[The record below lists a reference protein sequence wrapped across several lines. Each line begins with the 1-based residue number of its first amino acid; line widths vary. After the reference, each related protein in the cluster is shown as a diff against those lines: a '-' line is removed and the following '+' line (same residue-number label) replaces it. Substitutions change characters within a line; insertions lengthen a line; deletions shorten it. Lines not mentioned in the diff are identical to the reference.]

1 MVLHASTTTNDN
13 QDSGYH
19 AAKVDIASEFS
30 TAERVAK
37 FHFEGSFLLGRVEG
51 MAILLPS
58 HCIISES
65 GKQPT
70 GKNGIAQT
78 NPRGCKS
85 GALHLAQIKIV
96 YWTSWKTC

>member
-1 MVLHASTTTNDN
+1 MHPPPLQTTQNHN

-37 FHFEGSFLLGRVEG
+37 FHFEGSFYWGEWRGWLSCCRVTV
-51 MAILLPS
+51 S
-58 HCIISES
+58 FQS

-70 GKNGIAQT
+70 GKNGIAQR
-78 NPRGCKS
+78 NPRGCIS
-85 GALHLAQIKIV
+85 WALHLAQIKIV
-96 YWTSWKTC
+96 YWTSW

>member
-1 MVLHASTTTNDN
+1 MVLPLQTTQNDN

-37 FHFEGSFLLGRVEG
+37 FHFESSFYWGMGRVEG

-58 HCIISES
+58 HCIISE
-65 GKQPT
+65 
-70 GKNGIAQT
+70 
-78 NPRGCKS
+78 
-85 GALHLAQIKIV
+85 
-96 YWTSWKTC
+96 W